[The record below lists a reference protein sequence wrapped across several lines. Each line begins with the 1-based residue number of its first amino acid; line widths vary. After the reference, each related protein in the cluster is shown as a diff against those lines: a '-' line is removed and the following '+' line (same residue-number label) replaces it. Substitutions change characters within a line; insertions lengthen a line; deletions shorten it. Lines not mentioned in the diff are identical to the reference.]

1 VQVCRATPAD
11 LAALHDL
18 VESAY
23 RGESA
28 RAGWSHEADLLTGPR
43 TGVADL
49 AAVIA
54 SPGHS
59 LLLAERGGTLLGT
72 VTVADLGQGRAY
84 LSMLAVS
91 PPAQAEGLGRLL
103 VSAAAEEAK
112 ARFAA
117 RTLELT
123 VIAVRTELIDWYRR
137 RGFACT
143 GERRPFP
150 VPVPDGEHL
159 VMVVMERDLD

>member
-1 VQVCRATPAD
+1 MA
-11 LAALHDL
+11 
-18 VESAY
+18 E
-23 RGESA
+23 
-28 RAGWSHEADLLTGPR
+28 
-43 TGVADL
+43 L

-59 LLLAERGGTLLGT
+59 LLLAERDGTLVGT

-84 LSMLAVS
+84 LGMLAVS
-91 PPAQAEGLGRLL
+91 PSAQVGGLGRLL
-103 VSAAAEEAK
+103 VTAAAEEAK

-123 VIAVRTELIDWYRR
+123 VIALRTELIDWYRR

-143 GERRPFP
+143 GELRPFP
-150 VPVPDGEHL
+150 VAVPDRERL
-159 VMVVMERDLD
+159 VLTVMERDLA